1 MLLMCVDKNSVYK
14 HWKSGVGDEDSL
26 HVKDS
31 TALFAL
37 MEKHSDVLALI
48 YDTFFEPKKLV
59 EELREIR
66 KNFPFIKVIVL
77 SDTPS
82 LESARPLLMEGI
94 FGYANA
100 RLSGVHLRQAIAVAK
115 AGSVW
120 LSPEFLR
127 QMIVQIPES
136 SSISPE
142 ISDLLSQREQEI
154 AKYVAKG
161 YSNKQIAKAAFIS
174 EHTVKAHLRTI
185 FEKLNVSDRLALA
198 LKLR

>member
-1 MLLMCVDKNSVYK
+1 
-14 HWKSGVGDEDSL
+14 
-26 HVKDS
+26 
-31 TALFAL
+31 
-37 MEKHSDVLALI
+37 MENHPSALALV

-59 EELREIR
+59 GELREIR
-66 KNFPFIKVIVL
+66 KSFPLIKVIVL

-100 RLSGVHLRQAIAVAK
+100 RLSGVHLKQAIAVAK
-115 AGSVW
+115 TGSVW

-127 QMIVQIPES
+127 QMIVQIPEPS
-136 SSISPE
+136 FISPE
-142 ISDLLSQREQEI
+142 ISNLLSPREQEI

-174 EHTVKAHLRTI
+174 EYTVKAHLRTI